1 MTSTML
7 PARGRPSKAPQRE
20 LPLEIFGAAL
30 GLTGLGGAWAAASQF
45 LDAPRW
51 PAEVLYAIGAMSW
64 TAFTGVYLVQSIRRS
79 GKLRADIEH
88 PVSGPFISFIPIVAL
103 LLAQHYAQYAP
114 TVGRAAVV
122 VFVALLALI
131 AARLTAHWI
140 SGELQ
145 GAGILHGGYFL
156 PAVAG
161 PFIASLGLTSVGLR
175 EPGLYAFGAGLFFWL
190 TLGAAV
196 MFAHIA
202 GGQRTDLLVP
212 ALSSY
217 LASTASA
224 AIAWLLAHPGPGPMD
239 TSQILLTGVFFI
251 MLLVQLAL
259 VGTYR
264 RTASGMQYWVFTFPV
279 ASSANYLIRWLERAD
294 IAGWQPWAW
303 AVVAIATAF
312 VVAVGGGTIAP
323 LVLGRARMR

>member
-1 MTSTML
+1 MTSTVR
-7 PARGRPSKAPQRE
+7 PARGHPGKAPQRE
-20 LPLEIFGAAL
+20 LPLEIFGIAL
-30 GLTGLGGAWAAASQF
+30 GLTGLGGAWAAASQ
-45 LDAPRW
+45 LLNAPHW
-51 PAEVLYAIGAMSW
+51 PEEVLYAIGAVSW
-64 TAFTGVYLVQSIRRS
+64 ISFTGVYLAQSIRRS
-79 GKLRADIEH
+79 GKLRADMEH
-88 PVSGPFISFIPIVAL
+88 PVSGPFIAFIPIVAL

-131 AARLTAHWI
+131 AARLTAHWM
-140 SGELQ
+140 SGEPQ
-145 GAGILHGGYFL
+145 GAAILHGGYFL
-156 PAVAG
+156 PVVAG
-161 PFIASLGLTSVGLR
+161 PFIASIGLISVGLR
-175 EPGLYAFGAGLFFWL
+175 EPGVYAFGAGLFFWF

-196 MFAHIA
+196 MYAHIA
-202 GGQRTDLLVP
+202 GDRTDSLVP
-212 ALSSY
+212 ALSAY

-224 AIAWLLAHPGPGPMD
+224 AIAWLLAHPGPGPLD
-239 TSQILLTGVFFI
+239 TSQSLLTGVFFI

-259 VGTYR
+259 VGSYR

-279 ASSANYLIRWLERAD
+279 ASSSNYLIRWLERAD

-303 AVVAIATAF
+303 AVVAIATVF